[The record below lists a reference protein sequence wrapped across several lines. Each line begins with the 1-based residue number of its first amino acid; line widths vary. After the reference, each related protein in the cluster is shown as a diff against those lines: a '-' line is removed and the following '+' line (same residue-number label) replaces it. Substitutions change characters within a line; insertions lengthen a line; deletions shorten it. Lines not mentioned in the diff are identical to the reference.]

1 VLVGLFVVGAISS
14 VIDLTDWYSRWPVPW
29 WVWVIAVLVI
39 LVITLAQKW
48 HQAERE
54 LENVRAGRAQAS
66 RLDRKLKQE
75 FDERIDEAAKLLELG
90 VVNDDWIRQSD
101 EWVARTVSWIEEH
114 FGYPERLRFEDSLQG
129 FRPYGANQRRQRI
142 NAANRMKVARKR
154 LRGLMEDQLQ

>member
-114 FGYPERLRFEDSLQG
+114 LVTLNACGLRIVSKVSGRMAPTNVASGSTLQ
-129 FRPYGANQRRQRI
+129 I
-142 NAANRMKVARKR
+142 V
-154 LRGLMEDQLQ
+154 